1 MTIQRLTCGRRK
13 FKLKS
18 GGNFGN
24 NEIIKENNKKIDS
37 ENIKFRKIVKKSNK
51 NENIKNS
58 VNIKVSKNNDNSQ
71 TQENITKFENKEFD
85 KYILEM
91 QKLREKEARKKYIKD
106 ELSRRKQNLV
116 KFFNMEIGIEEV
128 KRTWQFGILILAG
141 IFLFVFYL
149 NFVTFKGELSGEK
162 TLYVKID
169 GNRGSVL
176 KVNNKYLKS
185 QASIENKKGLE
196 YGFYLMRYKIRKVVN
211 KNGNIKIEGKVLGY
225 KESRLNSVRKYIL
238 EIFDNLFITEEN
250 LYAFSRAAVLG
261 EKAEVSKDMKDK
273 FKYTGLAHLIVIS
286 GTHISLVVIG
296 IVKILDGLSLGY
308 RFKYLMALVALTF
321 YCALIGFSP
330 GILRAYIMGAM
341 MILARILFEQEDSKK
356 SLLVSFI
363 VIIVLNPYSLFDI
376 SMQLSYAAVVAIIFV
391 NPEFKKIYQEK
402 ILDKI
407 KNEVLRNTVDLI
419 FLSLTIQI
427 TSIPLFL
434 YYFEKLPLFS
444 FLLNIVGIPIGTV
457 VIQCLFFAVLLN
469 IFKLSLF
476 NGIVVFITE
485 VIFKA
490 FEGFIYAG
498 SKIPLLQ
505 MNINGKAPLWTVFA
519 YYGML
524 FFITFF
530 VIPLFTAKIDV
541 YSNSFNTEIIK

>member
-1 MTIQRLTCGRRK
+1 M
-13 FKLKS
+13 KS
-18 GGNFGN
+18 GGNLEN
-24 NEIIKENNKKIDS
+24 NEIIEKKNKKIDF
-37 ENIKFRKIVKKSNK
+37 ENIRFRKIVKKSNK

-58 VNIKVSKNNDNSQ
+58 GNIKVSKNNDNSQ
-71 TQENITKFENKEFD
+71 TQENVNKFENKEFD

-91 QKLREKEARKKYIKD
+91 QKLREKEARKKYIKA

-128 KRTWQFGILILAG
+128 KRTWQFGILILSA

-196 YGFYLMRYKIRKVVN
+196 YGFYLIRYKIRKVVN
-211 KNGNIKIEGKVLGY
+211 KNGNFKIEGKLLGY
-225 KESRLNSVRKYIL
+225 KESRLNGVRKYIL

-261 EKAEVSKDMKDK
+261 EKAEVSKDMKVK

-308 RFKYLMALVALTF
+308 RFKYLMAFVALTF

-341 MILARILFEQEDSKK
+341 MILARILFEQEESKK

-391 NPEFKKIYQEK
+391 NPEFKKLYQEK
-402 ILDKI
+402 VLDKI

-476 NGIVVFITE
+476 NGIVVFVTE
-485 VIFKA
+485 IVFKA

-505 MNINGKAPLWTVFA
+505 ININGKAPLWTVFL
-519 YYGML
+519 YYGVL
-524 FFITFF
+524 FFITLF
-530 VIPLFTAKIDV
+530 IMPLFTAKI
-541 YSNSFNTEIIK
+541 NINEN

>member
-1 MTIQRLTCGRRK
+1 MIIQRLTCGRRK

-18 GGNFGN
+18 GGNVENSKIVEG
-24 NEIIKENNKKIDS
+24 NNKKIDF
-37 ENIKFRKIVKKSNK
+37 ENIKFRKIVKKTNK
-51 NENIKNS
+51 NENLKNS
-58 VNIKVSKNNDNSQ
+58 KLSKNSDNGK
-71 TQENITKFENKEFD
+71 TQENVNKFENKEFD

-91 QKLREKEARKKYIKD
+91 KKLREKEARKKYIKS

-141 IFLFVFYL
+141 IFLFTFYL

-196 YGFYLMRYKIRKVVN
+196 YGFYLMRYKIRKAVN
-211 KNGNIKIEGKVLGY
+211 KNGNIKIEGKLLGY
-225 KESRLNSVRKYIL
+225 KESRLNGVRKYIL

-476 NGIVVFITE
+476 NSLIVFVTE
-485 VIFKA
+485 IIFKA

-505 MNINGKAPLWTVFA
+505 MSTNGKAPLWTVFA

-530 VIPLFTAKIDV
+530 VMPLFTAKINPNENYD
-541 YSNSFNTEIIK
+541 NKHIL

>member
-1 MTIQRLTCGRRK
+1 MK
-13 FKLKS
+13 N
-18 GGNFGN
+18 GGNVENSKIVEG
-24 NEIIKENNKKIDS
+24 NNKKIDF
-37 ENIKFRKIVKKSNK
+37 ENIKFRKIVKKTNK
-51 NENIKNS
+51 NENLKNS
-58 VNIKVSKNNDNSQ
+58 KLSKNSDNGK
-71 TQENITKFENKEFD
+71 TQENVTKFENKEFD

-91 QKLREKEARKKYIKD
+91 KKLREKETRKKYIKS

-128 KRTWQFGILILAG
+128 KRTWQLGILILAG

-196 YGFYLMRYKIRKVVN
+196 YGFYLMRYKIKKVVN

-225 KESRLNSVRKYIL
+225 KESRLNGVRKYVL

-296 IVKILDGLSLGY
+296 IVKILDGMSLGY
-308 RFKYLMALVALTF
+308 KFKYIMALAALTF

-476 NGIVVFITE
+476 NSIIVFVTE
-485 VIFKA
+485 IIFKA

-505 MNINGKAPLWTVFA
+505 MSTNGKAPLWTVFA
-519 YYGML
+519 YYGTL

-530 VIPLFTAKIDV
+530 VMPLFTAKINPNENYD
-541 YSNSFNTEIIK
+541 NKHIL

>member
-1 MTIQRLTCGRRK
+1 MK
-13 FKLKS
+13 N
-18 GGNFGN
+18 GGNFEN
-24 NEIIKENNKKIDS
+24 NEIIEERNKKIDF

-58 VNIKVSKNNDNSQ
+58 GNTKVSKNNDNSQ
-71 TQENITKFENKEFD
+71 TQKNVNKFENKEFD

-91 QKLREKEARKKYIKD
+91 QKFREKEARKKYIKS

-116 KFFNMEIGIEEV
+116 RFFNIEIGIEEV

-141 IFLFVFYL
+141 IFLFTFYL

-308 RFKYLMALVALTF
+308 RFKYLIALVALTF

-356 SLLVSFI
+356 SLLISFI

-376 SMQLSYAAVVAIIFV
+376 SMQLSYAAVIAIIFV

-427 TSIPLFL
+427 MSIPLFL

-444 FLLNIVGIPIGTV
+444 FLLNIVGIPVGTV

-476 NGIVVFITE
+476 NSLIVFVTE
-485 VIFKA
+485 IIFKA

-505 MNINGKAPLWTVFA
+505 LNINGKAPLWTVFA

-530 VIPLFTAKIDV
+530 IMPLFTAKIDV

>member
-1 MTIQRLTCGRRK
+1 MQLNDALNLAYDK
-13 FKLKS
+13 NLDLVLVS
-18 GGNFGN
+18 SN
-24 NEIIKENNKKIDS
+24 NPKVCKIM
-37 ENIKFRKIVKKSNK
+37 NYGKY
-51 NENIKNS
+51 
-58 VNIKVSKNNDNSQ
+58 
-71 TQENITKFENKEFD
+71 KFEQSK
-85 KYILEM
+85 K
-91 QKLREKEARKKYIKD
+91 EKEARKKYIKS

-128 KRTWQFGILILAG
+128 KRIWQFGILILAG

-225 KESRLNSVRKYIL
+225 KESRLNDVRKYIL

-308 RFKYLMALVALTF
+308 RFTLNIKYRIKYIAALVALSL
-321 YCALIGFSP
+321 YCTLVGMSP

-341 MILARILFEQEDSKK
+341 MICARIFFEQEDSKK

-376 SMQLSYAAVVAIIFV
+376 SMQLSYAAVIAIIFV

-427 TSIPLFL
+427 MSIPLFL

-505 MNINGKAPLWTVFA
+505 ISINRKVPLWTIFA

-530 VIPLFTAKIDV
+530 VMPLFTAKIDM
-541 YSNSFNTEIIK
+541 YSSSFNTETIK

>member
-1 MTIQRLTCGRRK
+1 MIIQRLICGRRK

-18 GGNFGN
+18 GGNFEN
-24 NEIIKENNKKIDS
+24 NEIIEENNKKIDF

-58 VNIKVSKNNDNSQ
+58 GNTKVSKNNDNSQ
-71 TQENITKFENKEFD
+71 TQKNVNKFENKEFD

-91 QKLREKEARKKYIKD
+91 QKFREKEARKKYIKS

-116 KFFNMEIGIEEV
+116 RFFNIEIGIEEV

-196 YGFYLMRYKIRKVVN
+196 YGFYLMRYKIRKIVN

-308 RFKYLMALVALTF
+308 RFKYLMALAALTF

-356 SLLVSFI
+356 SLLISFI

-376 SMQLSYAAVVAIIFV
+376 SMQLSYAAVIAIIFV

-427 TSIPLFL
+427 MSIPLFL

-444 FLLNIVGIPIGTV
+444 FLLNIVGIPVGTV

-476 NGIVVFITE
+476 NSLIVFVTE
-485 VIFKA
+485 IIFKA

-505 MNINGKAPLWTVFA
+505 LNINGKAPLWTVFA

-530 VIPLFTAKIDV
+530 IMPLFTAKIDV

>member
-18 GGNFGN
+18 GGIFEN
-24 NEIIKENNKKIDS
+24 NTTTGQNNKKIDF

-58 VNIKVSKNNDNSQ
+58 GNTKVSKNNDNSQ
-71 TQENITKFENKEFD
+71 TQENINKFENKEFD

-91 QKLREKEARKKYIKD
+91 QKFREKEARKKYIKS

-116 KFFNMEIGIEEV
+116 RFFNMEIGIEEV
-128 KRTWQFGILILAG
+128 KRTWQFGILILAA

-225 KESRLNSVRKYIL
+225 KESRLNGVRKYIL

-308 RFKYLMALVALTF
+308 RFKYLMALAALTF

-376 SMQLSYAAVVAIIFV
+376 SMQLSYAAVIAIIFV
-391 NPEFKKIYQEK
+391 NPEFKKFYEKK

-407 KNEVLRNTVDLI
+407 KNEVLKNTVDLI

-457 VIQCLFFAVLLN
+457 VIQCLFLAVLLN

-476 NGIVVFITE
+476 NSLVVFITE

-490 FEGFIYAG
+490 FEGFISAG

-505 MNINGKAPLWTVFA
+505 ISINGKVPLWTVFA

-530 VIPLFTAKIDV
+530 VMPLFTAKIDMC
-541 YSNSFNTEIIK
+541 SSSFNTKQ

>member
-18 GGNFGN
+18 GGNFEN
-24 NEIIKENNKKIDS
+24 NEIIEEKNKKIDF

-51 NENIKNS
+51 NENLTNS
-58 VNIKVSKNNDNSQ
+58 GNTKVSKNNNNSK
-71 TQENITKFENKEFD
+71 TQENVNKFENKEFD

-91 QKLREKEARKKYIKD
+91 QKLREKEARKKYIKS

-128 KRTWQFGILILAG
+128 KRTWQFGILILAA

-225 KESRLNSVRKYIL
+225 KESRLNGVRKYIL

-296 IVKILDGLSLGY
+296 IVKILDGMSLGY

-376 SMQLSYAAVVAIIFV
+376 SMQLSYAAVIAIIFV
-391 NPEFKKIYQEK
+391 NPEFKKFYEK
-402 ILDKI
+402 KVLDKI

-457 VIQCLFFAVLLN
+457 VIQCLFLAVLLN

-476 NGIVVFITE
+476 NSLVVFITE

-490 FEGFIYAG
+490 FEGFISAG

-505 MNINGKAPLWTVFA
+505 ISINGKVPLWTVFA

-530 VIPLFTAKIDV
+530 VMPLFTAKIDMC
-541 YSNSFNTEIIK
+541 SSSFNTKQ